1 MKRLTCCLL
10 LALGLSTAAHADGL
24 PEWSIWK
31 NPRESLL
38 IITTVDTAAGTFAGT
53 FINNA
58 KGYRCAGFG
67 VPIKGK
73 ITGNNVAFVA
83 NFAPCVNTITAWKG
97 TIGDKA
103 ISTSWQLWSADDDGN
118 FKELKNDDV
127 FTRVN

>member
-1 MKRLTCCLL
+1 MKRLSACLVF
-10 LALGLSTAAHADGL
+10 ALGLSTAAHAEGL

-38 IITTVDTAAGTFAGT
+38 IVTTVDAAAGTFSGT

-58 KGYRCAGFG
+58 KGYKCAGFG
-67 VPIKGK
+67 VPVKGK
-73 ITGNNVAFVA
+73 INGNTVAFVA

-97 TIGDKA
+97 TLGDKT
-103 ISTSWQLWSADDDGN
+103 ISTSWQLFSADDDGN

>member
-1 MKRLTCCLL
+1 MKRFACCLL
-10 LALGLSTAAHADGL
+10 FVLGLATAARADGL
-24 PEWSIWK
+24 PEWSVWK
-31 NPRESLL
+31 NPRDSLL
-38 IITTVDTAAGTFAGT
+38 VISLVDTAAGTFSGA

-58 KGYRCAGFG
+58 KGYKCAGFA

-73 ITGNNVAFVA
+73 ISGNTIAFVA

-97 TIGDKA
+97 TLGDKT
-103 ISTSWQLWSADDDGN
+103 ISTSWQLYSADDDGN

>member
-1 MKRLTCCLL
+1 MKRIVWGLL
-10 LALGLSTAAHADGL
+10 LALGLSNAAHADGL

-31 NPRESLL
+31 NPRDSLL
-38 IITTVDTAAGTFAGT
+38 VVSLVDTSAGTFSGT

-58 KGYRCAGFG
+58 KGYKCAGLA

-73 ITGNNVAFVA
+73 ISGNTIAFVA

-97 TIGDKA
+97 TLGDKT
-103 ISTSWQLWSADDDGN
+103 ISTIWQLFSADDDGN
-118 FKELKNDDV
+118 FKELKNEDV

>member
-1 MKRLTCCLL
+1 MKRFACCLL
-10 LALGLSTAAHADGL
+10 FALGLSTAARADGL

-31 NPRESLL
+31 NLRESML

-73 ITGNNVAFVA
+73 ISGNTIAFVA

-97 TIGDKA
+97 TVGDKT

-118 FKELKNDDV
+118 FKDLKNDDV

>member
-1 MKRLTCCLL
+1 MKRFVGGLLFALCLP
-10 LALGLSTAAHADGL
+10 GAAHAEGL

-38 IITTVDTAAGTFAGT
+38 IITTVDAAAGTFSGT

-73 ITGNNVAFVA
+73 ISGNAVAFVA

-97 TIGDKA
+97 TVGDKT
-103 ISTSWQLWSADDDGN
+103 ISTSWQLWSADDNGD

>member
-1 MKRLTCCLL
+1 MKRSVLCLL
-10 LALGLSTAAHADGL
+10 LALGLPAAASADGL

-31 NPRESLL
+31 NPRDSLL
-38 IITTVDTAAGTFAGT
+38 VVSLVDAAAGTFSGT

-58 KGYRCAGFG
+58 KGYKCQGFG

-73 ITGNNVAFVA
+73 INGDAIAFVA
-83 NFAPCVNTITAWKG
+83 NFAPCANSITAWKG
-97 TIGDKA
+97 SVSDKTIATK
-103 ISTSWQLWSADDDGN
+103 WQLWSADDNGD

>member
-1 MKRLTCCLL
+1 MKRLICCLL
-10 LALGLSTAAHADGL
+10 LATGLSTAARADGL

-58 KGYRCAGFG
+58 KGYKCAGFG

-73 ITGNNVAFVA
+73 IAGGNVAFVA

-97 TIGDKA
+97 TLGDKT
-103 ISTSWQLWSADDDGN
+103 ISTSWQLFSADDDGN

>member
-1 MKRLTCCLL
+1 MKRIACCLL
-10 LALGLSTAAHADGL
+10 FVLALATAARADGL

-31 NPRESLL
+31 NPRDSML
-38 IITTVDTAAGTFAGT
+38 IITTVDAAAGTFTGT

-73 ITGNNVAFVA
+73 INGNNVAFVA

-97 TIGDKA
+97 TLGDKT
-103 ISTSWQLWSADDDGN
+103 ISTSWQLFSADDDGN

-127 FTRVN
+127 FTRVY

>member
-1 MKRLTCCLL
+1 MKRFACCLL
-10 LALGLSTAAHADGL
+10 LALGLATAARADDL

-31 NPRESLL
+31 NPRDSLL
-38 IITTVDTAAGTFAGT
+38 VVSLVDAAAGTFSGT

-58 KGYRCAGFG
+58 RGYKCAGLA

-73 ITGNNVAFVA
+73 IDGNNVVFVA

-97 TIGDKA
+97 TLGDKT

>member
-1 MKRLTCCLL
+1 MKRFVGCLL
-10 LALGLSTAAHADGL
+10 LALGLSTAAGADGL

-31 NPRESLL
+31 NPRDSLL
-38 IITTVDTAAGTFAGT
+38 IITVVDAAAGTFSGT

-73 ITGNNVAFVA
+73 ITGNTIAFVA

-97 TIGDKA
+97 SVGDKT
-103 ISTSWQLWSADDDGN
+103 ITTSWQLWSADDNGD

>member
-1 MKRLTCCLL
+1 MKRIVVCVL
-10 LALGLSTAAHADGL
+10 LAFGLSTAACADGL

-31 NPRESLL
+31 NPRDSLL
-38 IITTVDTAAGTFAGT
+38 VISLVDTVAGTFSGT

-58 KGYRCAGFG
+58 RGYKCAGFG

-73 ITGNNVAFVA
+73 ISGNNIAFVA
-83 NFAPCVNTITAWKG
+83 NFAPCLNTITAWKG
-97 TIGDKA
+97 ALGDKT
-103 ISTSWQLWSADDDGN
+103 ISTSWQLFSADDDGN

>member
-1 MKRLTCCLL
+1 MKRFVGCLL
-10 LALGLSTAAHADGL
+10 LALALPAAARADGL

-31 NPRESLL
+31 NPRDSLL
-38 IITTVDTAAGTFAGT
+38 IITVVDTAAGTFSGT

-58 KGYRCAGFG
+58 KGYKCAGFG

-73 ITGNNVAFVA
+73 ISGNTVAFVA

-97 TIGDKA
+97 TLGDKT
-103 ISTSWQLWSADDDGN
+103 ISTSWQLWSADDNGD

-127 FTRVN
+127 FTQVN

>member
-1 MKRLTCCLL
+1 MKRFACCLL
-10 LALGLSTAAHADGL
+10 LALGLSTAARADGL

-38 IITTVDTAAGTFAGT
+38 IITTVDTAAGTFTGT

-73 ITGNNVAFVA
+73 INGSNLVFVA

-97 TIGDKA
+97 TLADKT

-118 FKELKNDDV
+118 FKDLKNDDV

>member
-1 MKRLTCCLL
+1 MNRFVGCLL
-10 LALGLSTAAHADGL
+10 LALGLSTAAGAEGL

-31 NPRESLL
+31 NPRDSLL
-38 IITTVDTAAGTFAGT
+38 IITVVDAAAGTFSGT

-73 ITGNNVAFVA
+73 ITGNTIAFVA

-97 TIGDKA
+97 SVGDKT
-103 ISTSWQLWSADDDGN
+103 ITTSWQLWSADDNGD
-118 FKELKNDDV
+118 FKELRNDDV

>member
-1 MKRLTCCLL
+1 MKRFVWFLL
-10 LALGLSTAAHADGL
+10 LALAVPATARADGL

-31 NPRESLL
+31 NPRDSLL
-38 IITTVDTAAGTFAGT
+38 VISLVDTAAGTFSGT

-73 ITGNNVAFVA
+73 INGNSIAFVA

-97 TIGDKA
+97 TLGDKT
-103 ISTSWQLWSADDDGN
+103 ISTSWQLYRADYDGN

>member
-1 MKRLTCCLL
+1 MKRFVGCLL
-10 LALGLSTAAHADGL
+10 LALGLSAAARAGGL

-38 IITTVDTAAGTFAGT
+38 IVTTVDTTAGTFMGT

-73 ITGNNVAFVA
+73 INGNTIAFVA

-97 TIGDKA
+97 TLGDKT

>member
-1 MKRLTCCLL
+1 MKRFVGAFLLT
-10 LALGLSTAAHADGL
+10 LGLCPAASAEGL
-24 PEWSIWK
+24 PEWSIWR

-38 IITTVDTAAGTFAGT
+38 IITTVDAAAGTFLGT

-58 KGYRCAGFG
+58 KGYRCAGIG

-73 ITGNNVAFVA
+73 INGNSITFVA

-97 TIGDKA
+97 TVADKT

-118 FKELKNDDV
+118 FKDLKNDDV

>member
-1 MKRLTCCLL
+1 MKRFVCCLL
-10 LALGLSTAAHADGL
+10 LALGLTTAARADGL

-31 NPRESLL
+31 NPRDSLL
-38 IITTVDTAAGTFAGT
+38 VISLVDTAAGTFSGT

-58 KGYRCAGFG
+58 KGYKCAGFG

-73 ITGNNVAFVA
+73 ITGSNVAFVA

-97 TIGDKA
+97 TLGDKT
-103 ISTSWQLWSADDDGN
+103 ISTSWQLFSADDDGN

>member
-1 MKRLTCCLL
+1 MKRFVVCVL
-10 LALGLSTAAHADGL
+10 LAFGLSTAARADGL

-31 NPRESLL
+31 NPRDSLL
-38 IITTVDTAAGTFAGT
+38 VVSLVDTSAGTFSGT

-58 KGYRCAGFG
+58 KGYKCAGLA

-73 ITGNNVAFVA
+73 ISGNTITFVA

-97 TIGDKA
+97 TLGDKT
-103 ISTSWQLWSADDDGN
+103 ISTSWQLYSADDDGN

>member
-1 MKRLTCCLL
+1 MKRFAATLL
-10 LALGLSTAAHADGL
+10 LALGLIAPASAQNL

-31 NPRESLL
+31 NPRDSLL
-38 IITTVDTAAGTFAGT
+38 IITTVDAAAGTFAGT

-58 KGYRCAGFG
+58 KGYKCQGFG

-73 ITGNNVAFVA
+73 ISGESISFIA
-83 NFAPCVNTITAWKG
+83 NFAPCANTITAWKG
-97 TIGDKA
+97 SFADKTISSK
-103 ISTSWQLWSADDDGN
+103 WQLWSADDNGD

>member
-1 MKRLTCCLL
+1 MKRIVGCLL
-10 LALGLSTAAHADGL
+10 LALALSTAAHADDL

-31 NPRESLL
+31 NPRQSLL
-38 IITTVDTAAGTFAGT
+38 IVTTVDTAAGTFAGT

-73 ITGNNVAFVA
+73 ISGNNVAFVA

-97 TIGDKA
+97 TLGDKT
-103 ISTSWQLWSADDDGN
+103 ISTSWQLFSADDDGN

>member
-1 MKRLTCCLL
+1 MVDLEE
-10 LALGLSTAAHADGL
+10 D
-24 PEWSIWK
+24 
-31 NPRESLL
+31 PRDSLL
-38 IITTVDTAAGTFAGT
+38 VISLVDTVAGTFSGT

-58 KGYRCAGFG
+58 KGYKCAGFG

-73 ITGNNVAFVA
+73 INGNTIAFVA

-97 TIGDKA
+97 TLGDKT
-103 ISTSWQLWSADDDGN
+103 ISTSWQLFSADDDGN

>member
-1 MKRLTCCLL
+1 MKRFICSLL
-10 LALGLSTAAHADGL
+10 FALALATAAHADDL

-31 NPRESLL
+31 NPRDSLL
-38 IITTVDTAAGTFAGT
+38 VISLVDTVAGTFSGT

-58 KGYRCAGFG
+58 KGYKCAGFG

-73 ITGNNVAFVA
+73 INGNNVAFVA

-97 TIGDKA
+97 TVGDKT
-103 ISTSWQLWSADDDGN
+103 ISTNWQLWSADDDGN
-118 FKELKNDDV
+118 FKDLKNDDV

>member
-1 MKRLTCCLL
+1 MKRFVGFFP
-10 LALGLSTAAHADGL
+10 LAPPPPAAARADGL

-31 NPRESLL
+31 NPRDSMLVVSL
-38 IITTVDTAAGTFAGT
+38 VDTAAGTFSGT

-58 KGYRCAGFG
+58 KGYKCAGLAG
-67 VPIKGK
+67 PIKGK
-73 ITGNNVAFVA
+73 ISGTSIAFVA

-97 TIGDKA
+97 TLGDKT

-118 FKELKNDDV
+118 FKEIHNDDV

>member
-1 MKRLTCCLL
+1 MKRFVVCVL
-10 LALGLSTAAHADGL
+10 LALGLSTAACADGL

-31 NPRESLL
+31 NPRDSLL
-38 IITTVDTAAGTFAGT
+38 VISLVDTAAGTFSGT

-58 KGYRCAGFG
+58 KGYKCAGFG

-73 ITGNNVAFVA
+73 ITGNSIAFVA

-97 TIGDKA
+97 TLGDKT
-103 ISTSWQLWSADDDGN
+103 ISTSWQLFSADDDGN

>member
-1 MKRLTCCLL
+1 MKRFVLCLL
-10 LALGLSTAAHADGL
+10 LAFGVSTAARADGL
-24 PEWSIWK
+24 TEWSIWK

-38 IITTVDTAAGTFAGT
+38 IVTTVDTAAGTFTGA

-58 KGYRCAGFG
+58 KGYKCAGLA

-73 ITGNNVAFVA
+73 ITGNNISFVA

-97 TIGDKA
+97 TLGDKT
-103 ISTSWQLWSADDDGN
+103 ISTNWQLYSADDDGN
-118 FKELKNDDV
+118 FKEIHNDDV

>member
-1 MKRLTCCLL
+1 MKRFAATIL
-10 LALGLSTAAHADGL
+10 LALGLVAPASAASL

-31 NPRESLL
+31 NPRDSLL
-38 IITTVDTAAGTFAGT
+38 IITTVDAAAGTFAGT

-58 KGYRCAGFG
+58 KGYKCQGFG

-73 ITGNNVAFVA
+73 ISGDTIAFVA
-83 NFAPCVNTITAWKG
+83 NFAPCANTITAWKG
-97 TIGDKA
+97 SVNDKTIATK
-103 ISTSWQLWSADDDGN
+103 WQLWSADDNGD

>member
-1 MKRLTCCLL
+1 MKRFACCVL
-10 LALGLSTAAHADGL
+10 LALGLSTAARADGL

-31 NPRESLL
+31 NPRDSLL
-38 IITTVDTAAGTFAGT
+38 VVSLVDTAAGTFSGT

-58 KGYRCAGFG
+58 RGYKCAGLA

-73 ITGNNVAFVA
+73 ITGNNVVFVA

-97 TIGDKA
+97 TLGDKT

>member
-1 MKRLTCCLL
+1 MKRFVCCLL
-10 LALGLSTAAHADGL
+10 LALGLTTAARADGL

-31 NPRESLL
+31 NPRDSLL
-38 IITTVDTAAGTFAGT
+38 VISLVDTAAGTFSGT

-58 KGYRCAGFG
+58 KGYKCAGFG

-73 ITGNNVAFVA
+73 INGNTVAFVA
-83 NFAPCVNTITAWKG
+83 NFAPCVNTITVWKG
-97 TIGDKA
+97 TLGDKT
-103 ISTSWQLWSADDDGN
+103 ISTSWQLYSADDDGN

>member
-1 MKRLTCCLL
+1 MKRFAWCFL
-10 LALGLSTAAHADGL
+10 LALVLPTAAQADGL

-38 IITTVDTAAGTFAGT
+38 IISTVDTAAGTFSGT

-58 KGYRCAGFG
+58 KGYKCAGFG

-73 ITGNNVAFVA
+73 ISGNNIAFVA

-97 TIGDKA
+97 TLGDKT
-103 ISTSWQLWSADDDGN
+103 ISTSWQLYSADDDGN